1 MQEIILFL
9 LHPPGGSN
17 FHYSTRHGRDLTF
30 SLNHQTGRHEV
41 RVPLEEWRNNNFFYA
56 RNILDQ
62 RLTIPILFDV
72 TDVVAPV
79 AAPQPPEQE
88 ESAQAQEVADAAP
101 DTEEAPRTI
110 IMRRRTPPKGRKVNL
125 NRSKPSA

>member
-72 TDVVAPV
+72 TDVEPV